1 MYVLGITAPVSWN
14 SAAALVNDGRLVA
27 AAEEERFLRVK
38 HAPRIPPLK
47 AIAYCLSAA
56 GIRLRQVDC
65 LAVGFDGPVPYFAK
79 MAGEE
84 ARVGHFIQILE
95 SAGAT
100 AEYLI
105 QWEKLQRG
113 LRRLDPEAGP
123 RRTAFVSHHVA
134 HAASAWRASGFPEA
148 SVVTLDGNGEDDSG
162 LLGVGRGTRLRRLR
176 KIRLH
181 DSLGVVYSHVTD
193 ALGFVHHS
201 EEGKTMG
208 LAAYG
213 RPIHD
218 FQGWVSFNHDTHRVA
233 PSFERRFQRTF
244 GAPRRPGEPLT
255 DRHRDWAASVQ
266 RLVERAGTVLVEA
279 TVRNTGVPDVCL
291 AGGVALNCDMNM
303 VIQALPSVRRLYVQP
318 ASHDAGTALGAAL
331 EVAAQAGAAGPF
343 VMDHAYWG
351 PEYSSDEIETVLKE
365 SKVSYERC
373 DDIAD
378 TAAGCLAR
386 GQILGWFQGRMEWGP
401 RALGNRSIVAH
412 PGLPEMKDRV
422 NAEVK
427 HRELWRPFAPSLLE
441 EAAGEYLAQYRDP
454 CPFMLV
460 AYRVKPSKAGELA
473 AATHVDGT
481 VRPQSVS
488 SRTNPLYH
496 RLISRFA
503 QRTGIPAVL
512 NTSFNDRGEPL
523 VMSPRDALRTFWVT
537 GLDAL
542 AIGPFL
548 VRKPS
553 ARGAS

>member
-14 SAAALVNDGRLVA
+14 SAAALVKDSVLIA

-38 HAPRIPPLK
+38 HAPRIPPLN

-56 GIRLRQVDC
+56 GIRLRDVDRI
-65 LAVGFDGPVPYFAK
+65 AVGFDGPVRYLAK
-79 MAGEE
+79 MAAEE
-84 ARVGHFIQILE
+84 LRVGHFSHILE

-100 AEYLI
+100 AEYVI
-105 QWEKLQRG
+105 QWEKLCRG
-113 LRRLDPEAGP
+113 LRRLDPAAAP
-123 RRTAFVSHHVA
+123 RPVTFVSHHVA
-134 HAASAWRASGFPEA
+134 HAASAYRASGFARA

-162 LLGVGRGTRLRRLR
+162 LLGLGQGPRMDRLR

-193 ALGFVHHS
+193 LLGFVHHS

-213 RPIHD
+213 SPTHD
-218 FQGWVSFNHDTHRVA
+218 FQGLISFNHERHHVA
-233 PSFERRFQRTF
+233 PDFASRLQRQF
-244 GAPRRPGEPLT
+244 GPARRPHEPLT
-255 DRHRDWAASVQ
+255 SAHHDWAASVQ
-266 RLVERAGTVLVEA
+266 KLCERAGSVLVESA
-279 TVRNTGVPDVCL
+279 IRRTGIPDVCL

-303 VIQALPSVRRLYVQP
+303 IIQQLPSVRRLYVQP

-331 EVAAQAGAAGPF
+331 EVAAQYGAAAPF
-343 VMDHAYWG
+343 AMDHAYWG
-351 PEYSSDEIETVLKE
+351 PEYSAEEIETVLKE
-365 SKVSYERC
+365 GKVAYERC
-373 DDIAD
+373 EDIAD
-378 TAAGCLAR
+378 AAADLLAR
-386 GQILGWFQGRMEWGP
+386 GKIIGWFQGRMEWGP
-401 RALGNRSIVAH
+401 RALGNRSILAH
-412 PGLPEMKDRV
+412 PGMAEMKDKV
-422 NAEVK
+422 NGEVK

-441 EAAGEYLAQYRDP
+441 EQAADYLEDYAP

-460 AYRVKPSKAGELA
+460 AHRVKPAKAAALA

-488 SRTNPLYH
+488 TRTNPLYH

-512 NTSFNDRGEPL
+512 NTSFNDKGEPL
-523 VMSPRDALRTFWVT
+523 VMRPQDALRTFWVT

-548 VRKPS
+548 LTKPGTRS
-553 ARGAS
+553 